1 MVILDILTPMNE
13 FELLRVVEYLE
24 RTRRPYRALFP
35 MAEEDPVWNIL
46 AHLVKSHL
54 RGDLVTIST
63 LASVANVPYATAL
76 RRINSMI
83 DEGHIVRRPRGPKS
97 FSLHPS
103 ETTLADFLAYAQHI
117 KSLLAQVMGVRPAE
131 EEADDYY
138 FGGSR
143 LEAQLAPPQGLS
155 RRRHDGERLRFLI
168 HADNYFASLQNLWA
182 DFRANRGSRRDFDPR
197 PLPDLYRR
205 ASENAAQPASDY
217 DVIVLNVPWLGEFVE
232 AGRIRRAEPFVYSSG
247 IDSLD
252 FDPRVWA
259 TGRWKGRQEA
269 VPAFSSIELLAV
281 RSDLID
287 EAGLPYPKTFADV
300 LHVGRKL
307 HAPRQGRFGI
317 AWSAQR
323 GMPLASSFAFLL
335 ACCGGAVLHLPR
347 GRSDWS
353 LGDIDPCEIAVGV
366 DSEAGRM
373 ALDYMRELLA
383 ISPPGVLELDWNSSL
398 EIFMTGKAAMAYC
411 WSMRA
416 ARLEYDVRSRVKR
429 RVRYLPQPAGPKGS
443 NVSPLGGF
451 VLAVPS
457 NLPEPRV
464 EAAFEAIRWMTSV
477 EAIQTHIK
485 TGFPVLPRFSM
496 SADPE
501 IAAGSPIVYAVNELA
516 RRDLLQ
522 TWQRAPLLQYTQ
534 IEAVLGEEIHA
545 ALRGEKTLA
554 AGLHDAQA
562 AIEGILAT
570 APSAPSHKN

>member
-1 MVILDILTPMNE
+1 MND
-13 FELLRVVEYLE
+13 FELLRVIEYLE

-46 AHLVKSHL
+46 VHLVKSHL

-63 LASVANVPYATAL
+63 LAEAANVPYATAL
-76 RRINSMI
+76 RRIKRMI
-83 DEGHIVRRPRGPKS
+83 TDQRIVRKARGPKT

-103 ETTLADFLAYAQHI
+103 EATLADFLSYAQHI

-143 LEAQLAPPQGLS
+143 LEAQLSPPPNLL
-155 RRRHDGERLRFLI
+155 RRQSETERLRFLL

-182 DFRANRGSRRDFDPR
+182 DFRANRGSRRDFDLR
-197 PLPDLYRR
+197 ALPDLYRR
-205 ASENAAQPASDY
+205 AAENAAQPVSDY

-232 AGRIRRAEPFVYSSG
+232 AGRIRRAEPFLYDSG

-281 RSDLID
+281 RSDLIE
-287 EAGLPYPKTFADV
+287 EAGLAYPKTFSDV
-300 LHVGRKL
+300 LEVGREL
-307 HAPRQGRFGI
+307 HLPRRGRFGV
-317 AWSAQR
+317 AWNARR

-335 ACCGGAVLHLPR
+335 ACCGGAVLRLPR

-353 LGDIDPCEIAVGV
+353 LADIDPREIAVGV
-366 DSEAGRM
+366 DSDAGRN
-373 ALDYMRELLA
+373 ALEYMKDLLA
-383 ISPPGVLELDWNSSL
+383 ISPPGILELDWNSSL
-398 EIFMTGKAAMAYC
+398 EIFMTGRAAMAYC

-443 NVSPLGGF
+443 NVTPLGGF

-464 EAAFEAIRWMTSV
+464 EAAFEAIRWMTSS
-477 EAIQTHIK
+477 ESIQTHIK

-501 IAAGSPIVYAVNELA
+501 IAAGSQIVYAVNELA

-522 TWQRAPLLQYTQ
+522 TWPRAPIPQYTR
-534 IEAVLGEEIHA
+534 IEGVLGEVVHA
-545 ALRGEKTLA
+545 CLRGEKPLA
-554 AGLHDAQA
+554 AALSDAQI
-562 AIEGILAT
+562 AIERILKE
-570 APSAPSHKN
+570 SARSRIASV

>member
-1 MVILDILTPMNE
+1 MNE
-13 FELLRVVEYLE
+13 LELLRVIEYLE
-24 RTRRPYRALFP
+24 RTRGPYRSLFP

-46 AHLVKSHL
+46 AHLVKSHV
-54 RGDLVTIST
+54 RGDLVTISA
-63 LASVANVPYATAL
+63 LSAVANVPYATAL
-76 RRINSMI
+76 RRINAMI
-83 DEGHIVRRPRGPKS
+83 ADGQIVRKPRGPKT

-103 ETTLADFLAYAQHI
+103 ERTLDAFLSYAQHI

-138 FGGSR
+138 IGGSR
-143 LEAQLAPPQGLS
+143 LEAQLAPPPGLS
-155 RRRHDGERLRFLI
+155 RRLHEGERLRFLL
-168 HADNYFASLQNLWA
+168 HADNYFASLQNLWS
-182 DFRANRGSRRDFDPR
+182 DFRANRGSRRDFDLR

-205 ASENAAQPASDY
+205 ATENAAKPVSEY

-232 AGRIRRAEPFVYSSG
+232 AGRIRRAEPFLYYSG

-269 VPAFSSIELLAV
+269 VPAFTSIELLAV

-287 EAGLPYPKTFADV
+287 ETGLSYPKTFADV
-300 LHVGRKL
+300 LQVGRAL
-307 HAPRQGRFGI
+307 HAPRRGRYGM
-317 AWSAQR
+317 AWNAQR
-323 GMPLASSFAFLL
+323 GMPLASSFTFHI
-335 ACCGGAVLHLPR
+335 ACCGGAVLQMPR

-353 LGDIDPCEIAVGV
+353 IGEIDPREIVVGV
-366 DSEAGRM
+366 DTEAGRQ
-373 ALDYMRELLA
+373 ALDHLNELLT
-383 ISPPGVLELDWNSSL
+383 ISPPGVLDLDWNASL
-398 EIFMTGKAAMAYC
+398 DIFMTGKAAMVHC

-416 ARLEYDVRSRVKR
+416 ARFEYDVRSRVKR
-429 RVRYLPQPAGPKGS
+429 RVRYLPHPAGPKGS

-464 EAAFEAIRWMTSV
+464 EAAFEAIRWMTSR

-501 IAAGSPIVYAVNELA
+501 IAAGSPIVHAVNELA

-522 TWQRAPLLQYTQ
+522 TWQRVPLPQYTR
-534 IEAVLGEEIHA
+534 IEAVIGEEAHA
-545 ALRGEKTLA
+545 ALRGDKPRAAALRDAQGAIERILRSA
-554 AGLHDAQA
+554 AG
-562 AIEGILAT
+562 
-570 APSAPSHKN
+570 APARDG